1 MVVRPHFL
9 RDSSDMSTD
18 QLSEVLRLVEARSA
32 IGGGF
37 AVGGKWTTRFE
48 LELPLKFMAMVRGSA
63 VLHTNGIVAPIEL
76 AMGDVVV
83 LNSRRWVT
91 LSGGQGDGLAAE
103 FTMTEANMF
112 LPVDGRD
119 DDVLI
124 GGHIDVNRVGTELL
138 VAALPPVVHVRGTGT
153 GASEATGGNT
163 AATLRG
169 LIERLYDEV
178 IEDRIGA
185 GFAIN
190 QHSQL
195 LVLAVLR
202 AYISQADELPAGWLR
217 VLADERLRPAVRLMH
232 AEPGKPWR
240 LDELAR
246 AAAMSRTSFAERFR
260 DVAGVPPLTYLNRWR
275 MLLAQRALRD
285 GDIRVGPL
293 AVELGYTSES
303 AFSNAFK
310 REVGVS
316 PLRYRSRVRDELSGR
331 AESVP
336 V

>member
-1 MVVRPHFL
+1 
-9 RDSSDMSTD
+9 
-18 QLSEVLRLVEARSA
+18 
-32 IGGGF
+32 
-37 AVGGKWTTRFE
+37 
-48 LELPLKFMAMVRGSA
+48 
-63 VLHTNGIVAPIEL
+63 
-76 AMGDVVV
+76 
-83 LNSRRWVT
+83 
-91 LSGGQGDGLAAE
+91 
-103 FTMTEANMF
+103 
-112 LPVDGRD
+112 
-119 DDVLI
+119 
-124 GGHIDVNRVGTELL
+124 
-138 VAALPPVVHVRGTGT
+138 VVHVHGT
-153 GASEATGGNT
+153 AEH
-163 AATLRG
+163 AAPLRG

-246 AAAMSRTSFAERFR
+246 AAAMSRTSFAARFR
-260 DVAGVPPLTYLNRWR
+260 AVAGVPPLTYLNRWR

-285 GDIRVGPL
+285 GDVRVGPL

-316 PLRYRSRVRDELSGR
+316 PLRYRSRVRDELSSG

>member
-1 MVVRPHFL
+1 
-9 RDSSDMSTD
+9 MSTD

-63 VLHTNGIVAPIEL
+63 VLRTNGIVVPIEL
-76 AMGDVVV
+76 GMGDVVV

-91 LSGGQGDGLAAE
+91 LSGGQGDGSAAE

-124 GGHIDVNRVGTELL
+124 GGHIDVNRAGTELL
-138 VAALPPVVHVRGTGT
+138 VAALPPVVHVRGT
-153 GASEATGGNT
+153 ADD
-163 AATLRG
+163 AAQLRG

-240 LDELAR
+240 LDQLAR
-246 AAAMSRTSFAERFR
+246 ASAMSRTSFAERFR
-260 DVAGVPPLTYLNRWR
+260 AVAGVPPLTYLNRWR

-285 GDIRVGPL
+285 GDVRVGPL

>member
-1 MVVRPHFL
+1 MVVSPEFL
-9 RDSSDMSTD
+9 RDSSDVPTD

-37 AVGGKWTTRFE
+37 AVGGKWSTRFE
-48 LELPLKFMAMVRGSA
+48 VELPLKFMAMVRGSA
-63 VLHTNGIVAPIEL
+63 VLRTNGVVAPIHMG
-76 AMGDVVV
+76 MGDVVV

-91 LSGGQGDGLAAE
+91 LSGGHGDGLSAK
-103 FTMTEANMF
+103 FTMTEANAF

-119 DDVLI
+119 VDVLI
-124 GGHIDVNRVGTELL
+124 GGHVDVNRVGTELL
-138 VAALPPVVHVRGTGT
+138 VAALPPVVHVRGTVDD
-153 GASEATGGNT
+153 
-163 AATLRG
+163 AAQLRE

-190 QHSQL
+190 QHAQL

-202 AYISQADELPAGWLR
+202 AYIAQADELPAGWLR

-246 AAAMSRTSFAERFR
+246 AAVMSRTSFAERFR

-285 GDIRVGPL
+285 GDTRVGPL

-310 REVGVS
+310 REVGMS
-316 PLRYRSRVRDELSGR
+316 PLRYRASVRDELSTAR
-331 AESVP
+331 QSIP

>member
-63 VLHTNGIVAPIEL
+63 VLCTDGVSAPLDL
-76 AMGDVVV
+76 ATGDVVV

-124 GGHIDVNRVGTELL
+124 GGHVDVNRVGTELL
-138 VAALPPVVHVRGTGT
+138 VAALPPVVHVRGS
-153 GASEATGGNT
+153 AESAPQ
-163 AATLRG
+163 LRE

-178 IEDRIGA
+178 MEDRIGA

-202 AYISQADELPAGWLR
+202 AYSSQADELPAGWLR
-217 VLADERLRPAVRLMH
+217 VLADDRLRPAVRLMH

-246 AAAMSRTSFAERFR
+246 SAAMSRTSFAERFR
-260 DVAGVPPLTYLNRWR
+260 DVAGVPPLAYLNRWR

-285 GDIRVGPL
+285 GDTRVGPL

-316 PLRYRSRVRDELSGR
+316 PLRYRSRMRDELSGR
-331 AESVP
+331 VESTP

>member
-9 RDSSDMSTD
+9 RDSSDMPTD

-48 LELPLKFMAMVRGSA
+48 VGFPLKFMAMVRGSA
-63 VLHTNGIVAPIEL
+63 VLRTDGIVAPIEL
-76 AMGDVVV
+76 GMGDVVM
-83 LNSRRWVT
+83 LNSRRWGT

-103 FTMTEANMF
+103 ITMTEATMF
-112 LPVDGRD
+112 RSVDGRD

-124 GGHIDVNRVGTELL
+124 GGHIDFNRVGTELL

-153 GASEATGGNT
+153 GASEATGGTT
-163 AATLRG
+163 AAQLRG
-169 LIERLYDEV
+169 LIERLYDEMV
-178 IEDRIGA
+178 EDRIGA
-185 GFAIN
+185 GFAIT

-202 AYISQADELPAGWLR
+202 AYISRADELSAGWLR

-260 DVAGVPPLTYLNRWR
+260 DVAGVPPLSYLNRWR

-331 AESVP
+331 AESVQ

>member
-1 MVVRPHFL
+1 
-9 RDSSDMSTD
+9 
-18 QLSEVLRLVEARSA
+18 
-32 IGGGF
+32 
-37 AVGGKWTTRFE
+37 
-48 LELPLKFMAMVRGSA
+48 
-63 VLHTNGIVAPIEL
+63 
-76 AMGDVVV
+76 
-83 LNSRRWVT
+83 
-91 LSGGQGDGLAAE
+91 
-103 FTMTEANMF
+103 MF

-124 GGHIDVNRVGTELL
+124 GGHIDFNRVGTELL

-153 GASEATGGNT
+153 GASEATGGTT
-163 AATLRG
+163 AAQLRG
-169 LIERLYDEV
+169 LIERLYDEM

-195 LVLAVLR
+195 LLLAALR

-316 PLRYRSRVRDELSGR
+316 PLRYRSRMRDELSGR
-331 AESVP
+331 VESVP

>member
-1 MVVRPHFL
+1 MVVSPQFL
-9 RDSSDMSTD
+9 RDSSDVPAD

-48 LELPLKFMAMVRGSA
+48 VELPLKFMAMVRGSA
-63 VLHTNGIVAPIEL
+63 VLRTNGVVAPIHMG
-76 AMGDVVV
+76 MGDVVV

-124 GGHIDVNRVGTELL
+124 GGHVDVNRVGTELL
-138 VAALPPVVHVRGTGT
+138 VAALPPVVHVRG
-153 GASEATGGNT
+153 
-163 AATLRG
+163 AAEDAAQLRG

-178 IEDRIGA
+178 VEDRIGA
-185 GFAIN
+185 GFAIT

-202 AYISQADELPAGWLR
+202 AY
-217 VLADERLRPAVRLMH
+217 
-232 AEPGKPWR
+232 
-240 LDELAR
+240 
-246 AAAMSRTSFAERFR
+246 
-260 DVAGVPPLTYLNRWR
+260 
-275 MLLAQRALRD
+275 
-285 GDIRVGPL
+285 
-293 AVELGYTSES
+293 
-303 AFSNAFK
+303 
-310 REVGVS
+310 
-316 PLRYRSRVRDELSGR
+316 
-331 AESVP
+331 
-336 V
+336 

>member
-1 MVVRPHFL
+1 MP
-9 RDSSDMSTD
+9 TD
-18 QLSEVLRLVEARSA
+18 QLSEVLRLVEARGA

-37 AVGGKWTTRFE
+37 AVGGNWTTRFE

-63 VLHTNGIVAPIEL
+63 VLRTNGIIVPIEL
-76 AMGDVVV
+76 GMGDVVV

-91 LSGGQGDGLAAE
+91 LSGGQGDGATAE

-138 VAALPPVVHVRGTGT
+138 VAALPPVVHVRD
-153 GASEATGGNT
+153 
-163 AATLRG
+163 AAQDAAHLRG

-202 AYISQADELPAGWLR
+202 AHISQADELPVGWLR
-217 VLADERLRPAVRLMH
+217 VLADERLRPAVQLMY

-246 AAAMSRTSFAERFR
+246 ASAMSRTSFAERFR
-260 DVAGVPPLTYLNRWR
+260 SVAGVPPLTYLNRWR

-285 GDIRVGPL
+285 GDTRVGPL
-293 AVELGYTSES
+293 AVELGYASES

-316 PLRYRSRVRDELSGR
+316 PLRYRSRVRDEWSGR

>member
-1 MVVRPHFL
+1 MVVSPQFL
-9 RDSSDMSTD
+9 RDSSDVPTD

-48 LELPLKFMAMVRGSA
+48 VTLPLKFMAMVRGSA
-63 VLHTNGIVAPIEL
+63 VLRTNGIVAPIEL
-76 AMGDVVV
+76 GMGDVVV
-83 LNSRRWVT
+83 LNSRRWGT

-103 FTMTEANMF
+103 FTMTEANAF

-119 DDVLI
+119 VDVLI
-124 GGHIDVNRVGTELL
+124 GGHVDFNRVGTELL
-138 VAALPPVVHVRGTGT
+138 VAALPPVVHVRGTVDD
-153 GASEATGGNT
+153 
-163 AATLRG
+163 AAQLRG

-178 IEDRIGA
+178 VEDRIGA

-202 AYISQADELPAGWLR
+202 AYIAQADELPAGWLR
-217 VLADERLRPAVRLMH
+217 LLADERLRPAVRLMH
-232 AEPGKPWR
+232 AEPGKSWR

-246 AAAMSRTSFAERFR
+246 TAAMSRTSFAERFR
-260 DVAGVPPLTYLNRWR
+260 AVAGVPPLAYLNAWR

-285 GDIRVGPL
+285 GETRVGPL
-293 AVELGYTSES
+293 AYELGYTSES

-310 REVGVS
+310 REVGMS
-316 PLRYRSRVRDELSGR
+316 PLRYRASVRDELSVAR
-331 AESVP
+331 QSIRV
-336 V
+336 

>member
-9 RDSSDMSTD
+9 RDSSGVPTD

-48 LELPLKFMAMVRGSA
+48 LEFPLKFMAMVRGGA
-63 VLHTNGIVAPIEL
+63 VLRTNGVVAPIEL

-91 LSGGQGDGLAAE
+91 LSGGRGDGLAAE

-138 VAALPPVVHVRGTGT
+138 VAALPPVVHVHGT
-153 GASEATGGNT
+153 AED
-163 AATLRG
+163 AAPLRG
-169 LIERLYDEV
+169 LIERLYEEV

-285 GDIRVGPL
+285 GDVRVGPL

-316 PLRYRSRVRDELSGR
+316 PLRYRSRVRDELSSR
-331 AESVP
+331 TESVP

>member
-1 MVVRPHFL
+1 MVVSPHFL
-9 RDSSDMSTD
+9 RDSSDVPTD
-18 QLSEVLRLVEARSA
+18 QLSEVLRLVEARGA
-32 IGGGF
+32 ITGGF
-37 AVGGKWTTRFE
+37 AVGGNWTTRFE

-63 VLHTNGIVAPIEL
+63 VLRTNGVVAPIHMG
-76 AMGDVVV
+76 MGDVVV

-124 GGHIDVNRVGTELL
+124 GGHVDVNRVGTELL
-138 VAALPPVVHVRGTGT
+138 VAALPPVVHVRG
-153 GASEATGGNT
+153 
-163 AATLRG
+163 AAEDAAQLRG

-185 GFAIN
+185 GFAIT

-217 VLADERLRPAVRLMH
+217 VLADERIRPAARLMH

-246 AAAMSRTSFAERFR
+246 ASAMSRTSFAERFR
-260 DVAGVPPLTYLNRWR
+260 AVAGVPPLTYLNRWR

-285 GDIRVGPL
+285 GDTRVGPL

>member
-9 RDSSDMSTD
+9 RDSSEMPTD

-37 AVGGKWTTRFE
+37 AVGGKWTARFE
-48 LELPLKFMAMVRGSA
+48 VEFPLKFMAMVRGSA
-63 VLHTNGIVAPIEL
+63 VLRTNGIVAPIEL
-76 AMGDVVV
+76 RMGDVVV
-83 LNSRRWVT
+83 LNSRGWGM

-103 FTMTEANMF
+103 VTMTEANM
-112 LPVDGRD
+112 LLSVDGRD
-119 DDVLI
+119 EDVLI
-124 GGHIDVNRVGTELL
+124 GGHIEFNRVGTELL
-138 VAALPPVVHVRGTGT
+138 VAALPPVVHVRGTAT
-153 GASEATGGNT
+153 GASEATGGN
-163 AATLRG
+163 AAAPLRE

-285 GDIRVGPL
+285 GDTRVGPL
-293 AVELGYTSES
+293 AIELGYTSES